1 MQEMRLYIYTDAPLI
16 GEATVPVR
24 YHLQF
29 IKDDQVRA
37 SEREKESASVTS
49 NQKGAT
55 METMIAAITRIKDG
69 NKVPLTVVCHCSGD
83 FMGAIN
89 QGQYKKWSQNAW
101 KNSKGR
107 EIEHADKW
115 RQLYELFGKKLPK
128 IKARPPEDDESPIME
143 RLGAKPFVPYIQ
155 LARR

>member
-29 IKDDQVRA
+29 IRDDQIRA
-37 SEREKESASVTS
+37 SEREKEYASVTS

-69 NKVPLTVVCHCSGD
+69 NKIPLTVVCHCSGD

-89 QGQYKKWSQNAW
+89 QALYVKWRQNAW
-101 KNSKGR
+101 KSSKGK

-115 RQLYELFGKKLPK
+115 QRLCELFEKKLPK
-128 IKARPPEDDESPIME
+128 IKARPPEDSESPIME
-143 RLGAKPFVPYIQ
+143 RLGAKPFIPYTQ
-155 LARR
+155 LAQR